1 LVPPA
6 IVSGALQ
13 STSETNAYQSRP
25 TRRRCKRW
33 IKPVFRRVMLA
44 RWSQRVIIFNIYR
57 SLLDMLKSA
66 RPTLLAVSLCFALPA
81 LAAPANKAAAAAQA
95 PPTTPLVIAVD
106 MSEAPRKL
114 WHADIT
120 VPVQPGTVTLT
131 TPKWIPGNHRP
142 SGPIENLTGIV
153 FTANGQPLVWR
164 RDDVDLY
171 AFHITVPAGVT
182 SINAHVDAIVTSRV
196 TDKMAV
202 LEWEKLLLYPAD
214 TPVHD
219 IPITPSI
226 KVPPG
231 WGVGTAL
238 TPTAP
243 ATSAADGSTTQF
255 ATVSVEMLED
265 SPVLTGLYFKEIPL
279 ATDVTP
285 KHFLDI
291 TGDAPEDIEL
301 SPTIIAGMN
310 RLVHETGAAYASRH
324 YNSYHFLLTLSD
336 VAGGQGLEHHQ
347 SSDNGLDEKAFDESH
362 SLLSGDLMTHEFT
375 HSWCG
380 KYRRPVGLATP
391 NYSDPMKG
399 ELLWV
404 YEGLTQYLGEVM
416 AARTGFFTL
425 EQFRGQLAYT
435 AASLDQ
441 KPGRLW
447 RSTEDTAISSSI
459 LRGGDPAW
467 SNWRRSQDYYQEGE
481 LLWLDADTLIREKTN
496 NQKSLTD
503 FLAIFLG
510 KGGDTGPIVV
520 PYDFAEL
527 VADLNQTMPYDWDTF
542 LRDRVNKITPRAD
555 VAGIERGG
563 YRLVYKDKPNP
574 FEKAIISRLHGID
587 AWFSL
592 GIRTKSDGTLTDV
605 RVFSIAD
612 KAKLFPGEKII
623 AVNGRVFDSDL
634 FKNAIRDAKGTTAP
648 IHLIVQSDT
657 YLYEIDINYH
667 DGEKY
672 PVLERVDGTP
682 DRLDDILKPMT
693 AAEAAPPADK

>member
-1 LVPPA
+1 MHVTARIAIFAAALTLTLPA
-6 IVSGALQ
+6 IASPQKKAKQ
-13 STSETNAYQSRP
+13 P
-25 TRRRCKRW
+25 
-33 IKPVFRRVMLA
+33 
-44 RWSQRVIIFNIYR
+44 
-57 SLLDMLKSA
+57 
-66 RPTLLAVSLCFALPA
+66 
-81 LAAPANKAAAAAQA
+81 APAASS
-95 PPTTPLVIAVD
+95 TPLVIAVD

-120 VPVQPGTVTLT
+120 VPVQAGTVTLT

-142 SGPIENLTGIV
+142 SGPIDNLTGIV

-219 IPITPSI
+219 IQITPSI
-226 KVPPG
+226 KVPAG

-238 TPTAP
+238 TPTGP
-243 ATSAADGSTTQF
+243 ASDSTTQF

-265 SPVLTGLYFKEIPL
+265 SPILTGLYFKEYPL

-285 KHFLDI
+285 KHFLDVAA
-291 TGDAPEDIEL
+291 DQPEDVEL
-301 SPTIIAGMN
+301 DPKVIANMG
-310 RLVHETGAAYASRH
+310 RLVRETGAAYASRH

-336 VAGGQGLEHHQ
+336 IAGGQGLEHHQ
-347 SSDNGLDEKAFDESH
+347 SSDNGLNESAL
-362 SLLSGDLMTHEFT
+362 SEESKFVLSGDLMTHEFT

-380 KYRRPVGLATP
+380 KYRRPIGLATID
-391 NYSDPMKG
+391 YSQPMKG

-416 AARTGFFTL
+416 AARTGFFTP
-425 EQFRGQLAYT
+425 EQFRSQLAFT
-435 AASLDQ
+435 AAYLDQ
-441 KPGRLW
+441 KPGRIW

-467 SNWRRSQDYYQEGE
+467 SNWRRGQDYYPEGE
-481 LLWLDADTLIREKTN
+481 ILWLDVDTLIREKTDN
-496 NQKSLTD
+496 KKSLTD

-510 KGGDTGPIVV
+510 KGGNTGPIVV
-520 PYDFAEL
+520 PYDFNEL
-527 VADLNQTMPYDWDTF
+527 VADLNQTMPYDWATF
-542 LRDRVNKITPRAD
+542 LHDRVTKITPRAD
-555 VAGIERGG
+555 IDGIVRGG
-563 YRLVYKDKPNP
+563 YKLTYSDKPGP
-574 FEKAIISRLHGID
+574 YEKAAIAEFKSID

-592 GIRTKSDGTLTDV
+592 GLRLKPDGTLNDV
-605 RVFSIAD
+605 RVFSLAD

-623 AVNGRVFDSDL
+623 AVNGRIFSPEIL
-634 FKNAIRDAKGTTAP
+634 KNAFRDSKKSTTP
-648 IHLIVQSDT
+648 MHFIVQSDNNVHDVD
-657 YLYEIDINYH
+657 IDYH

-693 AAEAAPPADK
+693 AVEAAPPAAN